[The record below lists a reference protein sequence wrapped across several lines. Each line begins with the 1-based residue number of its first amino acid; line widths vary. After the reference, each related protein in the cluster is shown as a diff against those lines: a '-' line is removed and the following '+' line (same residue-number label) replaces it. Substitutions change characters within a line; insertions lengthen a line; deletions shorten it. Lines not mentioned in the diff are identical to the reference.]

1 LISFAVGHLEAGKKS
16 NQERINTLK
25 QILETKTYNQNKF
38 KNSNYWIILGDLN
51 FRIDTSFENAFK
63 MIKNKEYID
72 LIRYD
77 QFYVYC
83 KREKKLAI
91 ASEGTINF
99 APTYKFVPRSN
110 NYLNEEGNI
119 RIPSY
124 TDRILFCINKLCEK

>member
-1 LISFAVGHLEAGKKS
+1 
-16 NQERINTLK
+16 
-25 QILETKTYNQNKF
+25 
-38 KNSNYWIILGDLN
+38 
-51 FRIDTSFENAFK
+51 

-99 APTYKFVPRSN
+99 APTYKFVPDSN
-110 NYLNEEGNI
+110 NYLNEEGNK

-124 TDRILFCINKLCEK
+124 TDRILFCNKRGIANIDYKSIPNIMFSDHRPVQGCFEIEIIESNNSENKNMNPYINSNS